1 MNQPVVINAGQDYS
15 TCIIGVPDRRYLW
28 IMARTPSIE
37 ENKLQALI
45 AKSRSLGCVF
55 GLREM
60 EGIDDPF
67 FPKLST
73 VSDIFV
79 EKSGIISRTVIRNL
93 FELQLG
99 RLWWQGDCSGAT
111 RGGCQLRSWRDPRP
125 CFPKKMGPNQMD
137 LWCCLE
143 WYLQEKICDWWYID
157 LYLRWIDFAVLWFF
171 LTFLLYANILYHL
184 H

>member
-1 MNQPVVINAGQDYS
+1 MLGQDYS

-60 EGIDDPF
+60 EGTDDPF
-67 FPKLST
+67 SPKLST

-99 RLWWQGDCSGAT
+99 RL
-111 RGGCQLRSWRDPRP
+111 
-125 CFPKKMGPNQMD
+125 
-137 LWCCLE
+137 
-143 WYLQEKICDWWYID
+143 
-157 LYLRWIDFAVLWFF
+157 
-171 LTFLLYANILYHL
+171 
-184 H
+184 

>member
-1 MNQPVVINAGQDYS
+1 MLGQDYS

-60 EGIDDPF
+60 EGTDDPF
-67 FPKLST
+67 SPKLST

-93 FELQLG
+93 FELQLS

-125 CFPKKMGPNQMD
+125 CFPKKMAPNQMD

-143 WYLQEKICDWWYID
+143 WYLQEKNLWLVVHWPLVEMDWLCCPMIFPNF
-157 LYLRWIDFAVLWFF
+157 FALC
-171 LTFLLYANILYHL
+171 
-184 H
+184 